1 MPTDVAVDLS
11 ALTLSPWTVLLRLGC
26 AMLIGAVVG
35 TEREYTHRPAGM
47 RTHML
52 VAIGACAVMTTSQ
65 MIFAQYRAYGATPD
79 PARLSAQVITGM
91 GFLGAGTIMKE
102 GVTIKGLTTAAS
114 IWATAC
120 MGIAVGGG
128 YYSVALIGAAFMM
141 ITLVVFE
148 GLQEKMMRNHY
159 ELYQFTVHCTNL
171 TDTLERVNHL
181 SEEFTAKI
189 THIQVEGKEGKVI
202 VIFKADFSGRG
213 AKERLNMFVAA
224 LEHGDSTLSL
234 EMSRSRI

>member
-1 MPTDVAVDLS
+1 MAAETVVDTS
-11 ALTLSPWTVLLRLGC
+11 ALALSPMIIALRMAC

-91 GFLGAGTIMKE
+91 GFLGAGTIMRE

-120 MGIAVGGG
+120 LGIAVGGG
-128 YYSVALIGAAFMM
+128 YYAVALIGAACMM

-148 GLQEKMMRNHY
+148 GLQKKLMRDRY
-159 ELYQFTVHCTNL
+159 ELYRFTVSSKNT
-171 TDTLERVNHL
+171 TETLEHINALANSTDAV
-181 SEEFTAKI
+181 I
-189 THIQVEGKEGKVI
+189 THIQVEGDEGDTTI
-202 VIFKADFSGRG
+202 QFKADFAGRR
-213 AKERLNMFVAA
+213 ANERMQMFLAA
-224 LEHGDSTLSL
+224 LSSDHSSCNVTTD
-234 EMSRSRI
+234 RSRT